1 MGPES
6 VPLYCLAVMGANPA
20 RLWPLAWGTESRRRR
35 GCTAVIDQGR
45 WRRVRGMGSLRGSV
59 WVRDFGQI
67 TEGIEDPPLWA
78 CGQRGWSAFPGRLIE
93 RFATRLPGQ
102 VTERIEGPPLRACCQ
117 RGWFAFPGGL
127 IERFAT
133 RVCSQ
138 VVEGWMASHS
148 RQAAG
153 EWLLTSPVRPPKRLM
168 TCLGWRREAGDSLPV
183 RSSKGLM
190 ARRLRGG
197 EGLPHRPQEASSSR
211 ALARVLSVI

>member
-1 MGPES
+1 MGSAACRGAGPERAMGPES

-35 GCTAVIDQGR
+35 GRTAVIDQGR

-67 TEGIEDPPLWA
+67 PEGIEDPPLWA
-78 CGQRGWSAFPGRLIE
+78 CGQRGWSAFPGRLPG
-93 RFATRLPGQ
+93 RFATRLS
-102 VTERIEGPPLRACCQ
+102 
-117 RGWFAFPGGL
+117 
-127 IERFAT
+127 
-133 RVCSQ
+133 SQ
-138 VVEGWMASHS
+138 VAEGWMARHS

-153 EWLLTSPVRPPKRLM
+153 EWLLTSPVRESKRLM
-168 TCLGWRREAGDSLPV
+168 TCQGWRRKADDSLPV

-197 EGLPHRPQEASSSR
+197 EGLPRGPQEASSSR

>member
-35 GCTAVIDQGR
+35 GRTAVIDQGR

-67 TEGIEDPPLWA
+67 TEGIEGPLLWA
-78 CGQRGWSAFPGRLIE
+78 CHRGGWFAFPSRLPE

-117 RGWFAFPGGL
+117 RGWFAFPGRL
-127 IERFAT
+127 PERFAT
-133 RVCSQ
+133 RLSSQ
-138 VVEGWMASHS
+138 VAEGWMARHS

-153 EWLLTSPVRPPKRLM
+153 EWLLTSPVRESKRLM
-168 TCLGWRREAGDSLPV
+168 TCQGWRRKADDSLPV

-190 ARRLRGG
+190 ARRPWGG
-197 EGLPHRPQEASSSR
+197 EGCACR
-211 ALARVLSVI
+211 AALRRQAARGRWPGCCR